1 MFYYTKYN
9 IENEKIGLVV
19 FLMLKL
25 RSRATIAAKN
35 MNRWA
40 QNIQWQNIGGQ

>member
-9 IENEKIGLVV
+9 IENEKKLGLVV

-25 RSRATIAAKN
+25 RSRATITAKEYE
-35 MNRWA
+35 
-40 QNIQWQNIGGQ
+40 